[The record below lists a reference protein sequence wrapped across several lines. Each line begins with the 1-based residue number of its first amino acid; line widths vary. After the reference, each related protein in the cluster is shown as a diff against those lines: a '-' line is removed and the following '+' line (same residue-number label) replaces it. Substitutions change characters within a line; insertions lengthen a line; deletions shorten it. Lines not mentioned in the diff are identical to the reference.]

1 MKHLLSC
8 ALALMML
15 VPSPPA
21 ASAGAERG
29 RSARTSDQLFMP
41 AAQTWSGLSTPE
53 AAAAELFNAYIA
65 LDAERF
71 RRACARPFGD
81 QRTRGHYNRFLD
93 AAARELRESRA
104 SGGLPPGGAPVE
116 LIKVHPATDP
126 PSTYRTPAAYDQMAA
141 RDIRLV
147 EVDAY
152 LAGRGVQSSRVIVL
166 RDPAGQWGAAP
177 RPELFG
183 FRLN

>member
-1 MKHLLSC
+1 MKHLLPC
-8 ALALMML
+8 ALALSSL
-15 VPSPPA
+15 ALLSA
-21 ASAGAERG
+21 CSSAGAERN
-29 RSARTSDQLFMP
+29 RAARTDQQLFMP

-53 AAAAELFNAYIA
+53 AAATELFTAYIN

-81 QRTRGHYNRFLD
+81 QRTRDHYNRFLD
-93 AAARELRESRA
+93 AAATELRA
-104 SGGLPPGGAPVE
+104 SKAKGGLPPGGAPVE

-126 PSTYRTPAAYDQMAA
+126 PSTYRTPAAYDQLAA
-141 RDIRLV
+141 RDVRLV

-152 LAGRGVQSSRVIVL
+152 LAGRGVQTSRVIVL